1 MNFVIIKHV
10 KIEGRELPVLLLNHQ
25 NEVLSFHDIED
36 AEVYL
41 KLFKI
46 NSDSCH
52 RYEIKNLNQTKGL

>member
-10 KIEGRELPVLLLNHQ
+10 KIEGKELPVLLLNHQ

-46 NSDSCH
+46 NSDSGH
-52 RYEIKNLNQTKGL
+52 RYEIKNLNQSMGL